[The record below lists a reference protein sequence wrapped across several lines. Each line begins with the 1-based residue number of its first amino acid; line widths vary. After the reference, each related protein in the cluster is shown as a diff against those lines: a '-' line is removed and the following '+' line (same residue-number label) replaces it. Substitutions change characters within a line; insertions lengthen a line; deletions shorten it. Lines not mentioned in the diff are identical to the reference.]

1 MLFRHNAKADAFGV
15 DRWLASLQHDMCYDY
30 PCFVILE
37 RREGTN
43 ICICRGRSC
52 ACPLLA
58 LVLRGYKREL
68 RALRATK
75 GPKSGRVLVL
85 FALLGGHA
93 GTAPTVSVLC
103 YLFSV
108 LFRAPTRDTPTVS
121 VLCSLLITVI
131 VNYFRGFVAN
141 CLYITQKRSIF
152 AIYLIKKCTCAIV

>member
-1 MLFRHNAKADAFGV
+1 MAEQAAGAPKETKKTNEKNMLFRHNAKADAFGV

-103 YLFSV
+103 YLFSAYNCYCK
-108 LFRAPTRDTPTVS
+108 LFSRF
-121 VLCSLLITVI
+121 CGKLLVY
-131 VNYFRGFVAN
+131 NSKKEYFCNLFD
-141 CLYITQKRSIF
+141 
-152 AIYLIKKCTCAIV
+152 